1 MFNYQNCVKV
11 GDFGWSYY
19 SPNEL
24 RKTFCGT
31 LEYVAPEIIKGEFYD
46 DCVDIW
52 SVGVVVYEML
62 TGKTPFDKINQQNIF
77 DKIKEGDI
85 FYPNYLSDKAVSFI
99 SGLLKVNKNER
110 LNINQIKN
118 HSFLNNN

>member
-1 MFNYQNCVKV
+1 M
-11 GDFGWSYY
+11 
-19 SPNEL
+19 
-24 RKTFCGT
+24 
-31 LEYVAPEIIKGEFYD
+31 EYVAPEIIKGEFYD

-85 FYPNYLSDKAVSFI
+85 FYPTYLSDKAVSFI